1 MTITSRMFKAV
12 AVGKDLP
19 PVIVGCL
26 RLNEGSCGKVN
37 F

>member
-12 AVGKDLP
+12 AVGKDP